1 MDMTATNTKGDGQS
15 VVREELSSVVIRF
28 AGDSGDGMQLTG
40 SQFGATS
47 ALMGND
53 LATFPDYPAEIR
65 APAGTTYGVSGFQV
79 HFASK
84 DIRTPGDAPDVL
96 VAMNPAA
103 LMVNLAQLKPH
114 GVLVINTD
122 AFTPANLKKAGYD
135 HNPLEDH
142 SLDAYRLLAVDIT
155 KRTLEAVRPH
165 GLSSKDAGR
174 CKNVWTL
181 GLLYWLF
188 DRDPMPTTQWL
199 ETKFRK
205 MPDVAAANIAALRAG
220 HIFAENTAMP
230 NGIHPYQVPK
240 AELPK
245 GLYRSIDGNT
255 AAAYGIV
262 MGARLANLP
271 IMYGSYPITPASSL
285 LHHLAKLKHMD
296 VTTFQAEDEI
306 AAVCSAIGA
315 SFGGALGVT
324 GTSGPGL
331 ALKTEA
337 VGLAIGAELPLVI
350 VNVQRGGPSTGL
362 PTKTEQSDLLF
373 AIYGRNGDAPLPVLA
388 AATPGDCFHM
398 AVEAVRIATQFMTPV
413 ILLTDGFLANSAE
426 PWQIPDLDS
435 YEPFPVTFQ
444 EEDTEDFQPFK
455 HDANGVRRWVKPGT
469 PNLMYRAGGLE
480 KADGPGNISYDPDNH
495 QAMTKLR
502 ANKVAGVANTIPAAS
517 IEQGDTTGDLV
528 YVGWGSTHGAITQAV
543 AQLREEGH
551 SVSHIHL
558 RYLNPLPRGLEKLL
572 RGFKHVVVP
581 EMNNGM
587 LDKVLRSEFLIDAK
601 GIDKVKGLPFQIREL
616 VEDGRQRLGAK
627 PEKNSNVIAMG
638 AE

>member
-1 MDMTATNTKGDGQS
+1 MDMTATKSEGAS
-15 VVREELSSVVIRF
+15 VTREELDSVVIRF

-103 LMVNLAQLKPH
+103 LMVNLPQLKPH

-122 AFTPANLKKAGYD
+122 AFTKGNLKKAGYES
-135 HNPLEDH
+135 NPLEDH
-142 SLDAYRLLAVDIT
+142 SLDAYRLLAIDIT
-155 KRTLEAVRPH
+155 KRTMEAVRPH
-165 GLSSKDAGR
+165 GLSSKDGGR

-188 DRDPMPTTQWL
+188 DRDPSQTSNWL
-199 ETKFRK
+199 DTKFAK
-205 MPDVAAANIAALRAG
+205 KPDIAAANKAALRAG
-220 HIFAENTAMP
+220 NIYAENTVLP
-230 NGIHPYQVPK
+230 NGIHPYTVPK
-240 AELPK
+240 ASLPK

-255 AAAYGIV
+255 AAAYGVV
-262 MGARLANLP
+262 MGAKLAGLP
-271 IMYGSYPITPASSL
+271 VMYGSYPITPASAL

-413 ILLTDGFLANSAE
+413 ILLTDGYLANSAE
-426 PWQIPDLDS
+426 PWKIPDLDA

-444 EEDTEDFQPFK
+444 TETENFQPFA
-455 HDANGVRRWVKPGT
+455 HDPKTGVRRWVKPGT
-469 PNLMYRAGGLE
+469 PGLMFRTGGLE
-480 KADGPGNISYDPDNH
+480 KADGPGNISYDSDNH
-495 QAMTKLR
+495 QVMTDMR
-502 ANKVAGVANTIPAAS
+502 ANKIACVADSIPEAS
-517 IEQGDTTGDLV
+517 IEQGDTSGELL
-528 YVGWGSTHGAITQAV
+528 YVG
-543 AQLREEGH
+543 
-551 SVSHIHL
+551 
-558 RYLNPLPRGLEKLL
+558 
-572 RGFKHVVVP
+572 
-581 EMNNGM
+581 
-587 LDKVLRSEFLIDAK
+587 
-601 GIDKVKGLPFQIREL
+601 
-616 VEDGRQRLGAK
+616 
-627 PEKNSNVIAMG
+627 
-638 AE
+638 

>member
-1 MDMTATNTKGDGQS
+1 MTATTEEGQK
-15 VVREELSSVVIRF
+15 VTREELESVVIRF

-53 LATFPDYPAEIR
+53 LSTFPDYPAEIR

-79 HFASK
+79 HFSSK

-103 LMVNLAQLKPH
+103 LMVNLKQLKPH

-122 AFTPANLKKAGYD
+122 AFTKSNLKKAGYET
-135 HNPLEDH
+135 NPLEDG
-142 SLDAYRLLAVDIT
+142 SLEPYRLLAVNIT
-155 KRTLEAVRPH
+155 KRTMDAVRPL

-188 DRDPMPTTQWL
+188 DRDPSTTNHWL
-199 ETKFRK
+199 ETKFAK
-205 MPDVAAANIAALRAG
+205 KPDIADANKAALRAG
-220 HIFAENTAMP
+220 HIYAENTALP

-240 AELPK
+240 ASLPA
-245 GLYRSIDGNT
+245 GTYRSIDGST
-255 AAAYGIV
+255 ATAYGVV
-262 MGARLANLP
+262 MGAQLAGLP
-271 IMYGSYPITPASSL
+271 VMYGSYPITPASAL

-315 SFGGALGVT
+315 AFGGALGVT

-337 VGLAIGAELPLVI
+337 VGLAISAELPLLI
-350 VNVQRGGPSTGL
+350 VDVQRGGPSTGL

-398 AVEAVRIATQFMTPV
+398 AVEAVRIATQYMTPV
-413 ILLTDGFLANSAE
+413 ILLTDGYLANGAE
-426 PWQIPDLDS
+426 PWMIPDL
-435 YEPFPVTFQ
+435 EAFEKFPVEFLT
-444 EEDTEDFQPFK
+444 DTENFQPFA
-455 HDANGVRRWVKPGT
+455 HDPETHVRRWVKPGT
-469 PNLMYRAGGLE
+469 PGLMYRTGGIE

-495 QAMTKLR
+495 QSMTYLR
-502 ANKVAGVANTIPAAS
+502 ADKVAKVAESIPAAS
-517 IEQGDTTGDLV
+517 IEQGDATGDLV

-543 AQLREEGH
+543 GQLRAEGH
-551 SVSHIHL
+551 SVSHVHL
-558 RYLNPLPRGLEKLL
+558 RYLNPLPKGLEELL
-572 RGFKHVVVP
+572 RGFKQVVVP

-587 LDKVLRSEFLIDAK
+587 LNKILRAEFLIDAK
-601 GIDKVKGLPFQIREL
+601 GIDKVKGLPFQISEL
-616 VEDGRQRLGAK
+616 VADAHERFGARS
-627 PEKNSNVIAMG
+627 EQSENVLAIG